1 MSAMSQSA
9 GTVPASLLMQE
20 PNVSAQGGCKALST
34 WQQKPWHPGAS
45 CLKADPKAGTGL
57 MEASWFCQDTSGGF
71 RTLTRDVRDAQ
82 GCSQYPAEGSG
93 DGCGAGTPR
102 TRGTPR
108 NPLHHSQTICNKTLL
123 KPSLL
128 LPLNLTSFSL
138 LRCSFVHSNV
148 AAVKISIDSSFFQVG
163 AVIYEPL
170 RKSPRL
176 QD

>member
-1 MSAMSQSA
+1 MSAMSQST
-9 GTVPASLLMQE
+9 GTVPTSLLMQE

-34 WQQKPWHPGAS
+34 RQQKPWRPGAS

-71 RTLTRDVRDAQ
+71 RTLTRDAQ
-82 GCSQYPAEGSG
+82 GCSQHPAEGSG
-93 DGCGAGTPR
+93 DGCREGTPC

-108 NPLHHSQTICNKTLL
+108 NPLHHSQTICNKTFL